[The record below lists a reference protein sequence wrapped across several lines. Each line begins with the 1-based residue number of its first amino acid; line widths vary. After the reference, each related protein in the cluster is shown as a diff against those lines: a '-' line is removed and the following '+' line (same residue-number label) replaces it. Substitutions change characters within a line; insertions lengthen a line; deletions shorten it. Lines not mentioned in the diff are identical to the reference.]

1 MKNRKNGENQL
12 IVYVLMVDGTVRR
25 TYRKHTEETV
35 ALKLEHSSTV
45 YPSVKLAAL

>member
-12 IVYVLMVDGTVRR
+12 IVYVLMVDGTV
-25 TYRKHTEETV
+25 